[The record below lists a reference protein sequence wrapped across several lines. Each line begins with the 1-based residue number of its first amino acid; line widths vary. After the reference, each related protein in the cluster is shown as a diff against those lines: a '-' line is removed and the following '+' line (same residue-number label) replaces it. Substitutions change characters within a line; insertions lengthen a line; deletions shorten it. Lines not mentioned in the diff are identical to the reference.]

1 MIEVLEQ
8 VNELLEANE
17 EIKNEVKVE
26 EVGTWIWLSGNT
38 KPIKEE
44 LKVIGFKWSKNKSAW
59 YHNGDTESKGK
70 RRGFYKDLDTL
81 RKRHGA
87 TEIKFK

>member
-1 MIEVLEQ
+1 MVEVMKQ
-8 VNELLEANE
+8 VVELLEANE
-17 EIKNEVKVE
+17 AIKNEVKME
-26 EVGTWIWLSGNT
+26 QVGTWLWLSGAT

-44 LKVIGFKWSKNKSAW
+44 LKTLGFKWSKNKSAW
-59 YHNGDTESKGK
+59 YHNGDSESKTK

-87 TEIKFK
+87 TEIKF